1 MRCPSAARVAEE
13 KRARQYILSVR
24 LECDSNAMD
33 CGASTVGLDVF
44 LAMML
49 ALSATAFSW
58 QYDRNR
64 VQRAPVLKKSEG
76 VF

>member
-1 MRCPSAARVAEE
+1 M
-13 KRARQYILSVR
+13 SVR
-24 LECDSNAMD
+24 LECDPHAMD

-64 VQRAPVLKKSEG
+64 VQGAPVLKKGESM
-76 VF
+76 F